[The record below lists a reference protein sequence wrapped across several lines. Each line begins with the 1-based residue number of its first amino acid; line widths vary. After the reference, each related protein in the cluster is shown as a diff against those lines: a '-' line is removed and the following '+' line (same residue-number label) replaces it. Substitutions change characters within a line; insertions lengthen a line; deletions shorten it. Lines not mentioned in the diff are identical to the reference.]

1 MTYTQH
7 TDRTTSAAAFVARE
21 MERFPAEVR
30 ALPVA
35 PNVMPAAI
43 RAYLTARFSFAE
55 PRPLDAILADVAAMM
70 RRWTLHATHPRY
82 FGLFNPDVHEA
93 GVWGDALAALYNPQA
108 DVDVLMEELQRALD
122 GA

>member
-7 TDRTTSAAAFVARE
+7 TDRTTSAAAFVGRE
-21 MERFPAEVR
+21 LDASRR
-30 ALPVA
+30 RCGLPVA
-35 PNVMPAAI
+35 PNVMPAEI
-43 RAYLTARFSFAE
+43 RAYLTERFSFAE
-55 PRPLDAILADVAAMM
+55 PRPLDAILTDVAAMM

-108 DVDVLMEELQRALD
+108 DVDILMEELQRALD